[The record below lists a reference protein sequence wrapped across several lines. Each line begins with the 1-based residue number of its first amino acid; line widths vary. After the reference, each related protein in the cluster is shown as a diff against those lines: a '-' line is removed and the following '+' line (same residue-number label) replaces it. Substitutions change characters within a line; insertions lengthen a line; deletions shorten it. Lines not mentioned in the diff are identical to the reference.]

1 MNDSAPSV
9 VLVEPQLGENIGAA
23 ARAMRNFGLSRL
35 VLVNPRD
42 GWPNPSAIAMASGAG
57 SILDAASDFPDIDSA
72 LAGAHFVLA
81 TTARPR
87 ELSKPVHMPERAM
100 QEARTRIA
108 AGQRVAVLFGP
119 ERSGLSNQDISIAN
133 AIIEVPTDPSFK
145 SLNVAQCVLLIAYEW
160 RRSGL
165 RVEVPD
171 SVPGGDSEP
180 ATLHEKLVLFNQ
192 HVNDL
197 SASGYFWPETK
208 ATSMKMSLRNLFLR
222 HEFSKAEVRT
232 LHGIRNSLRRHRP
245 DLESC
250 PEAGR
255 ESKEQ

>member
-1 MNDSAPSV
+1 MNESAPAV

-42 GWPNPSAIAMASGAG
+42 GWPNPSATAMASGAG
-57 SILDAASDFPDIDSA
+57 SILDAAADFPDIESA

-81 TTARPR
+81 TTARSR

-119 ERSGLSNQDISIAN
+119 ERSGLSNHDVSVAN
-133 AIIEVPTDPSFK
+133 AIIEVPTVPSFK

-165 RVEVPD
+165 EAERFD

-180 ATLHEKLVLFNQ
+180 ATLHEKVILFEQ
-192 HVNDL
+192 HLNDL

-208 ATSMKMSLRNLFLR
+208 AASMKMSLRNMFLR
-222 HEFSKAEVRT
+222 HEFSAAEVRT
-232 LHGIRNSLRRHRP
+232 LHGIRNSLRRHHP
-245 DLESC
+245 DLANR
-250 PEAGR
+250 PETGR